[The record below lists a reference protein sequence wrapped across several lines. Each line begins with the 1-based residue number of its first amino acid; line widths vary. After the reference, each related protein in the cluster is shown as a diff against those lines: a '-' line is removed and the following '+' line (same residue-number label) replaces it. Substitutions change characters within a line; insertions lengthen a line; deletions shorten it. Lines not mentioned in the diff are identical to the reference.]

1 MVWAM
6 LCCSVAA
13 LAQPE
18 DGTYYLY
25 DSANGLFFARGDSW
39 NTRAVLGPGGWPC
52 EFDATSGTLH
62 LLGAN
67 SNHYLFATNDGVGI
81 YTDGD
86 ANKEWLLE
94 PVDGGYKLKNKT
106 KESYIGRTTPE
117 FSEYYHYA
125 LTPTS
130 NPEDAVVWSFLTPEE
145 YKEKLNTELP
155 ALNYKNVI
163 DLSGIDCNAEDF
175 LTTIN
180 SYEKENISSITS
192 SFDDW
197 TVIANKQSNIES
209 KPNDYAACEAWQRIG
224 ILTKTFGDLSSGIYK
239 VSLSGF
245 ERCSSWQNCESWG
258 ETENSTSF
266 LKANTEEVAF
276 KSWYSGK
283 TGDNDP
289 DNVAQAQTKFSDGK
303 YNNEI
308 YCYVGE
314 DGKLKIDIN
323 YFALYIANRWI
334 MFNNLEVTRY
344 KIPPLVEYRTAL
356 QKAEDAIGDELYTNV
371 KGKEYADLRDAIAT
385 YGENVSDYEA
395 AIEALNKATA
405 AFIEAKDAYDALI
418 IENGKVP
425 AFGIDP
431 YEITEETTA
440 EIADAKT
447 KELKVAE
454 FNHVATEFPTD
465 IQLGEWEKEGPTGEL
480 KGQHWD
486 GTDTSL
492 YLEQSG
498 EAWGQS
504 SWEITYKQTITLPK
518 GKYVFKMTGRH
529 GSSAGPLN
537 NTMSLVVK
545 DGESQIGIVDDF
557 PARDNGLG
565 VNKNGETSFDPADPA
580 GFANENNGRGWEWRY
595 VPFTLTEEKTIT
607 ISIEAKAT
615 AAKQWCSFC
624 NYSVVATADNAAA
637 AIIAYKQKQEEAKA
651 LIAENENIFG
661 KEAADL
667 KALAEATPEFGT
679 KAEVD
684 EATAAIEAA
693 MEAFKA
699 DAVKENCER
708 YVAAKETAETA
719 EIEFT
724 DYTVLENSKDKDTEA
739 IRAEANTLFISSMT
753 AVNNVPAD
761 AVYGF
766 EAGEWAPYIVLQ
778 YTDVIKSLQT
788 DGTFDNEKVDAA
800 ESQTMKD
807 AVTGLKGITA
817 NTEEINAVANGNFA
831 NTDYESTGWSISEW
845 KQFKDNGNG
854 GNWLSAPN
862 GTVITYGASK
872 KEAFK
877 MALKPNTAYY
887 LDFRHTAWDNGNPN
901 VGGKVSVLDGNN
913 NGLQEVTYD
922 ATKENEHFTFKTGTD
937 ESDYVLTFTMSAG
950 RGTITDIVIKKANL
964 DISEN
969 AGYAPEE
976 TVANVTL
983 TRTFVEGWNGLVLPF
998 DMTADE
1004 AKAKFGASEI
1014 KDFDNIEVT
1023 AEGTILNFADATG
1036 GIKAGQPVMIKID
1049 TTPEN
1054 NVYTIG
1060 AVSLTDAEP
1069 TVVSKEADGVKYT
1082 FTGTYADKM
1091 LEGKTTVIN
1100 GTHFYNYEEGENVT
1114 AKGFR
1119 SYFLNETDAANSAKS
1134 KIIGLNIDG
1143 DTTGISEVKTTNRNE
1158 NNMFDMQGHRVIT
1171 PAAKGIYIK
1180 NGRKVIIK

>member
-1 MVWAM
+1 MVCAM

-13 LAQPE
+13 LAQPGN
-18 DGTYYLY
+18 GTYYLY
-25 DSANGLFFARGDSW
+25 DSANGLFLARGDSYG
-39 NTRAVLGPGGWPC
+39 TRAILGPFGSPC
-52 EFDATSGTLH
+52 EWNSDLGTFVFLDRPNAKNTLFVTS
-62 LLGAN
+62 
-67 SNHYLFATNDGVGI
+67 DGYI
-81 YTDGD
+81 YTD
-86 ANKEWLLE
+86 NTTNNTWETE
-94 PVDGGYKLKNKT
+94 SVDGGFIIKNKT
-106 KESYIGRTTPE
+106 FGTYITKATPE
-117 FSEYYHYA
+117 FPITNYA
-125 LTPTS
+125 LMPTT
-130 NPEDAVVWSFLTPEE
+130 NKEEAIVWSVMTLDE
-145 YKEKLNTELP
+145 YKEKQKTELP
-155 ALNYKNVI
+155 ALNRQNVLTQAGI
-163 DLSGIDCNAEDF
+163 EGSFEEFLSKRVLVGIDTQTEFTKDNWTA
-175 LTTIN
+175 TG
-180 SYEKENISSITS
+180 KAP
-192 SFDDW
+192 DW
-197 TVIANKQSNIES
+197 RG
-209 KPNDYAACEAWQRIG
+209 CEAFEAYG
-224 ILTKTFGDLSSGIYK
+224 ALTKTIKGLDKGIYK
-239 VSLSGF
+239 VSLDGF
-245 ERCSSWQNCESWG
+245 ERCSGYEYCNTLG
-258 ETENSTSF
+258 ENGIEILTSF
-266 LKANTEEVAF
+266 LKANTEAVTL

-283 TGDNDP
+283 SGTNDP
-289 DNVAQAQTKFSDGK
+289 NDIDQAQAKFASGV
-303 YNNEI
+303 YPNEI
-308 YCYVGE
+308 YCYVGD
-314 DGKLKIDIN
+314 DGKLDLMIN
-323 YFALYIANRWI
+323 YFTSGAGGNWTI
-334 MFNNLEVTRY
+334 FNNLKVARYEFPTTEAYETALADATETINKADYANVTGKER
-344 KIPPLVEYRTAL
+344 ADL
-356 QKAEDAIGDELYTNV
+356 QKAINDYTGITDPEMYTEAIHTLESL
-371 KGKEYADLRDAIAT
+371 I
-385 YGENVSDYEA
+385 
-395 AIEALNKATA
+395 KAFT
-405 AFIEAKDAYDALI
+405 EAKDAYDALI

-492 YLEQSG
+492 YLEQSS

-504 SWEITYKQTITLPK
+504 SWEINYKQTITLPK

-580 GFANENNGRGWEWRY
+580 GFANKNNGRGWEWRY
-595 VPFTLTEEKTIT
+595 VPFTLTKEKTIT

-788 DGTFDNEKVDAA
+788 DGTFDNEKVDTT

-807 AVTGLKGITA
+807 AVTGLKGVTA
-817 NTEEINAVANGNFA
+817 NTEEIDAVANGNFA
-831 NTDYESTGWSISEW
+831 NKDYESTGWSISEW

-922 ATKENEHFTFKTGTD
+922 ATKENEHFTFKTGANK
-937 ESDYVLTFTMSAG
+937 SDYVLTFTMSAG

-969 AGYAPEE
+969 AGYTPEE

-1023 AEGTILNFADATG
+1023 AEGTILNFADATE

-1069 TVVSKEADGVKYT
+1069 TAVSKEADGVKYT
-1082 FTGTYADKM
+1082 FTGTYADKT

-1134 KIIGLNIDG
+1134 KIISLNIDG

-1171 PAAKGIYIK
+1171 PAKGIYIK